1 MKPSPVRT
9 TDELGEFVASNDANN
24 IKCVNTNLYIVLFLC
39 LPKVPILYSFMQLS
53 KI

>member
-9 TDELGEFVASNDANN
+9 TDELGEFAASNDAKN
-24 IKCVNTNLYIVLFLC
+24 IKCFNTNLYNVLSIRSL
-39 LPKVPILYSFMQLS
+39 KVPILYSFMQLS